1 MVSRYSG
8 GFLCV
13 FFYFPLSLISYPHSF
28 NSCLKDK
35 SEYHLV
41 TCQCLQPE
49 YFSSCGRQNS
59 KDIPMTPI
67 PLVIQ
72 SNHCLDTGGWN
83 FADVIKVTNQ
93 LTLKQ
98 GDYLGFSRWAHCNYM
113 NPLKAKEE
121 IEEKARGIQGM
132 VTPYVLSGLKME
144 EAMQEAGEEFCQ
156 QPVSLDQDTEPQ
168 RRIAALAGTL
178 VLAW

>member
-1 MVSRYSG
+1 MYLLPKKATSDY
-8 GFLCV
+8 
-13 FFYFPLSLISYPHSF
+13 FFRKPPTSSTSYCQLRMLHCGQQNGPPKDVHTLIPGTGKY
-28 NSCLKDK
+28 
-35 SEYHLV
+35 V
-41 TCQCLQPE
+41 TLH
-49 YFSSCGRQNS
+49 GKR
-59 KDIPMTPI
+59 D
-67 PLVIQ
+67 
-72 SNHCLDTGGWN
+72 

-121 IEEKARGIQGM
+121 IEEKARRIQGM